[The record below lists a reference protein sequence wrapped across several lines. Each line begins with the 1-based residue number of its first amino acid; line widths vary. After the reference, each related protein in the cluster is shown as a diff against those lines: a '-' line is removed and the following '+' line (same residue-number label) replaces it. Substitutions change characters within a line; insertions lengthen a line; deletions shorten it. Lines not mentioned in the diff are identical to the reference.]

1 MKHDAMCRVKMDAG
15 YKEVSVMGKKMNELR
30 VTVIVINVVAIGL
43 IVLVAILLTVL

>member
-1 MKHDAMCRVKMDAG
+1 
-15 YKEVSVMGKKMNELR
+15 MGKKINGLR